1 MYFSFARS
9 TCLVVAATAL
19 LACQKKS
26 DDAQGVSIAAPAV
39 HSVPSTEVL
48 ASSAAAVSTAPLYQP
63 DLDIPELFARAQM
76 EMIFP
81 DSKTF
86 VDAVPNKKPVDIMAL
101 YNSEKDK
108 PDFDLKAFVE
118 AHFTLPEPL
127 PVTEVKDEGD
137 MLTHLKAHWVN
148 LLRNPQK
155 TSDYSTLIQVPNPY
169 IVPGGR
175 FREMFYWDSYF
186 TLVGLLQSEQDK
198 LALDMIDNF
207 AYLLDQHGYI
217 PNGNRTYFLS
227 RSQPPF
233 FAAMLQLY
241 AQKHGI
247 ESIVKYLP
255 HLQKEYAFWMD
266 NQAENLVASQSGKH
280 LVVLENGDYFNRYYG
295 SRDVPR
301 AEAFNKEATWAET
314 MNVADKPLFFRNLR
328 AACESGWDFSSRW
341 FADGK
346 NKSTIHTMDIIP
358 VDLSSLLYSLEKT
371 LADLA
376 QHQKQKELADFYMA
390 RAEKRKALIQ
400 QYHYDAATGTYQ
412 DYNYVT
418 GKPTGR
424 LSIAM
429 AYPLFVGAATP
440 ESASHVAAVI
450 EEKFLKSGGV
460 VTTLV
465 DSGEQ
470 WDYPNGW
477 APMQY
482 IAVQGLLHYNA
493 KPLAL
498 EIAKRWLALNE
509 RVYKED
515 GKMMEKYNVVDTQ
528 LKAGGGNYPNQDG
541 FGWTNGVDIAFYH
554 LLDAQQ

>member
-1 MYFSFARS
+1 MKFSVAR
-9 TCLVVAATAL
+9 CAFLVMMTTTL
-19 LACQKKS
+19 LACEKKS
-26 DDAQGVSIAAPAV
+26 DDAMA
-39 HSVPSTEVL
+39 
-48 ASSAAAVSTAPLYQP
+48 SAAKQPIHVQEVASEIQAAPLYQP
-63 DLDIPELFARAQM
+63 DIDIPELFARVQM

-86 VDAVPNKKPVDIMAL
+86 VDAIPKATPAEIMAL
-101 YNSEKDK
+101 YQREKDK
-108 PDFDLKAFVE
+108 PGFDLKVFVE
-118 AHFTLPEPL
+118 ANFILPEPL
-127 PVTEVKDEGD
+127 PVTEVKGESD

-186 TLVGLLQSEQDK
+186 TIVGLMLSDQDK

-241 AQKHGI
+241 AQKYGVQ
-247 ESIVKYLP
+247 SIVKYLP
-255 HLQKEYAFWMD
+255 HLEKEYAFWMD
-266 NQAENLVASQSGKH
+266 NQSVSLPPNQVGKH
-280 LVVLENGDYFNRYYG
+280 LITLDNGDYFNRYYG

-301 AEAFNKEATWAET
+301 AEAFNKESNWATT
-314 MNVADKPLFFRNLR
+314 MNITDKPLFFRNLR

-346 NKSTIHTMDIIP
+346 TKATINTMDVIP

-371 LADLA
+371 LADLYQYQQQTEQA
-376 QHQKQKELADFYMA
+376 RFYA
-390 RAEKRKALIQ
+390 ERAEKRKALIQ
-400 QYHYDAATGTYQ
+400 QYHYDPATETYQ
-412 DYNYVT
+412 DYNYIT
-418 GKPTGR
+418 GKHTGQ

-429 AYPLFVGAATP
+429 AFPLFFNAATP
-440 ESASHVAAVI
+440 EAAQGVAKTI
-450 EEKFLKSGGV
+450 REKFLKPGGV
-460 VTTLV
+460 VTTLTE
-465 DSGEQ
+465 SGEQ

-482 IAVQGLLHYNA
+482 IAVQGLLQYNE

-498 EIAKRWLALNE
+498 DIAKRWLALNE

-554 LLDAQQ
+554 LLESQE

>member
-1 MYFSFARS
+1 MMMRFSVVRS
-9 TCLVVAATAL
+9 LCVFVVAITLFACDKKAGEAIANKTETLHAL
-19 LACQKKS
+19 
-26 DDAQGVSIAAPAV
+26 
-39 HSVPSTEVL
+39 
-48 ASSAAAVSTAPLYQP
+48 PLYQP
-63 DLDIPELFARAQM
+63 DIDIPELFARVQM

-81 DSKTF
+81 DTKTF
-86 VDAVPNKKPVDIMAL
+86 VDATPRLAPAEIMTR
-101 YNSEKDK
+101 YQGEKDK
-108 PDFDLKAFVE
+108 INFDLKAFVE
-118 AHFTLPEPL
+118 QNFTLPAPL
-127 PVTEVKDEGD
+127 PVAAVKNESD
-137 MLTHLKAHWVN
+137 MLTHLKAHWIN
-148 LLRNPQK
+148 LLRAPQK
-155 TSDYSTLIQVPNPY
+155 TSDYSTLIALPNPY

-186 TLVGLLQSEQDK
+186 TLVGLMQSDQDK

-207 AYLLDQHGYI
+207 AYLLDQYGYI

-241 AQKHGI
+241 AQKHGVD
-247 ESIVKYLP
+247 SITKYVPQLE
-255 HLQKEYAFWMD
+255 KEYAFWMD
-266 NQAENLVASQSGKH
+266 DHLVSLSVPYVGKH
-280 LVVLENGDYFNRYYG
+280 LIALGNGDYVNRYFG

-301 AEAFNKEATWAET
+301 AEAFNKETNWADT
-314 MNVADKPLFFRNLR
+314 MEVKDKPLFFRNLR

-346 NKSTIHTMDIIP
+346 TKASINTMDIIP

-371 LADLA
+371 LADLY
-376 QHQKQKELADFYMA
+376 QHQQHQERADFYRA

-400 QYHYDAATGTYQ
+400 QYHYDVATGTYQ

-418 GKPTGR
+418 GRHTGQ

-429 AYPLFVGAATP
+429 VFPLFFDVATP
-440 ESASHVAAVI
+440 EAAKSVARIVQ
-450 EEKFLKSGGV
+450 EKFLMPGGV
-460 VTTLV
+460 VTTLAQT
-465 DSGEQ
+465 GEQ

-482 IAVQGLLHYNA
+482 MAAQGLLQYNE
-493 KPLAL
+493 KTLAL
-498 EIAKRWLALNE
+498 DIAKRWLTLNE
-509 RVYKED
+509 RVYRED

-554 LLDAQQ
+554 LLNTQE

>member
-1 MYFSFARS
+1 MSVSLLRCA
-9 TCLVVAATAL
+9 CVLVVAIPL
-19 LACQKKS
+19 FACQKKTTE
-26 DDAQGVSIAAPAV
+26 PAKAV
-39 HSVPSTEVL
+39 AVESQMSTNQSHEV
-48 ASSAAAVSTAPLYQP
+48 APLYQP
-63 DLDIPELFARAQM
+63 DIDIPELFARVQM

-86 VDAVPNKKPVDIMAL
+86 VDAIPKVAPADIMAL
-101 YNSEKDK
+101 YNSEKVQDG
-108 PDFDLKAFVE
+108 FDLKAFVE
-118 AHFTLPEPL
+118 RNFILPDPL
-127 PVTEVKDEGD
+127 PVTEVKGESD

-155 TSDYSTLIQVPNPY
+155 TSSYSTLIQVPNPY

-186 TLVGLLQSEQDK
+186 TLVGLMQSDQDA
-198 LALDMIDNF
+198 LALQMIDNF
-207 AYLLDQHGYI
+207 AYLVDQHGYI

-241 AQKHGI
+241 AQKHGVD
-247 ESIVKYLP
+247 SILGYLP
-255 HLQKEYAFWMD
+255 QLEKEYAFWMD
-266 NQAENLVASQSGKH
+266 NQSGSLPPAQIGKH
-280 LVVLENGDYFNRYYG
+280 LITLDNGDYFNRYYG

-301 AEAFNKEATWAET
+301 AEAFNKETNWANT
-314 MNVADKPLFFRNLR
+314 MNITDKPLFFRNLR

-346 NKSTIHTMDIIP
+346 NKATINTMDIIP

-371 LADLA
+371 LSDIY
-376 QHQKQKELADFYMA
+376 QYKQAKEQADFYTA

-400 QYHYDAATGTYQ
+400 HYHFDEATGTYQ
-412 DYNYVT
+412 DYNFVT
-418 GKPTGR
+418 GQHTGQ

-429 AYPLFVGAATP
+429 AFPLFFNAAP
-440 ESASHVAAVI
+440 EASAKRVASMI
-450 EEKFLKSGGV
+450 QEKFLMPGGV
-460 VTTLV
+460 VTTL
-465 DSGEQ
+465 SQTGEQ

-482 IAVQGLLHYNA
+482 IAVQGLLNYNETS
-493 KPLAL
+493 LAVD
-498 EIAKRWLALNE
+498 IAKRWLLLNE
-509 RVYKED
+509 RVYKEE
-515 GKMMEKYNVVDTQ
+515 GKMMEKYNVVDTH

-541 FGWTNGVDIAFYH
+541 FGWTNGVDIAFYD
-554 LLDAQQ
+554 LIKSQE